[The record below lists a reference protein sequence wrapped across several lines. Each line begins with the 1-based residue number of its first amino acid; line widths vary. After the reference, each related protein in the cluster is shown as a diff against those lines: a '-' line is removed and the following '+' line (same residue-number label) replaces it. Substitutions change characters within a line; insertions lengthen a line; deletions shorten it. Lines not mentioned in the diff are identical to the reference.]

1 MRSEY
6 NHTATIT
13 LKAMAADCSP
23 EKPTLGL
30 GGEGSKPIVIVTLL
44 CIILLGWVLLLCF
57 CCLLKCFSVLCSRSV
72 HVFDL
77 LLPTYAICQRDK
89 VPADPTSS

>member
-13 LKAMAADCSP
+13 LKAMAAHCSP
-23 EKPTLGL
+23 EKPTLGVG

-44 CIILLGWVLLLCF
+44 CIIFLGWVIIIAFLLF
-57 CCLLKCFSVLCSRSV
+57 
-72 HVFDL
+72 
-77 LLPTYAICQRDK
+77 T
-89 VPADPTSS
+89 